1 MFKRIWTVA
10 CCLTT
15 ITVDPAGAQV
25 VPDQLDPALVTRSL
39 PPIAHDNA
47 SSHTPVE
54 TTTTPPAASRV
65 TIGSQGV
72 TVGSIVVTG
81 ADDIPASAFAA
92 VTTAY
97 LNRPLDHEELGRLAG
112 LAAGIARA
120 RGLVFASASIAP
132 QPLTDGVLTISLDEG
147 RVDAVRSIGQ
157 SNAAADRIL
166 GRLITHNA
174 VTKARLERAI
184 LLVGDLPGIHVT
196 NTSYIRQD
204 GFGILLV
211 TLRGDRAMVY
221 AQIDNRG
228 TSEIGRMRATALADL
243 RGGLT
248 AGDEIG
254 VVAATTPEHPR
265 EFAFVSGRY
274 STPLAIDGGVA
285 SITGYYGRTHAG
297 GDLASLDLIG
307 HSYGGAIDYST
318 PIRRSPR
325 SNLWFDLEVRTLV
338 SDQSVLGQRFREDD
352 ITVLTG
358 TVRSAGSVGG
368 GAYHA
373 NLAVSWG
380 LSLPGMT
387 HEGNPLASRPDG
399 DARFVTST
407 LQADWAHPIT
417 GPFSIALAGVAQLAS
432 RPLLAT
438 AEISLGGPAFGRAYD
453 YSERTGDEGV
463 LGSVELRMDLQ
474 RLHLPILQRA
484 QFYGFADGGVVTN
497 LRDGFGGGNLASAGA
512 GLRLG
517 RGAFDGGLE
526 LAFPLNQDRFDTQ
539 DRSARLSAQLAT
551 HF

>member
-1 MFKRIWTVA
+1 MCKRIWTVA
-10 CCLTT
+10 CGLTT
-15 ITVDPAGAQV
+15 ILVDPAAAQV
-25 VPDQLDPALVTRSL
+25 VPDQVDPALVTRSL
-39 PPIAHDNA
+39 PPIAHDDA
-47 SSHTPVE
+47 SSRAHAE
-54 TTTTPPAASRV
+54 TTTTPPAASHI
-65 TIGSQGV
+65 TMGGAGV
-72 TVGSIVVTG
+72 TAGSILVTG
-81 ADDIPASAFAA
+81 ADDIPASAFAEI
-92 VTTAY
+92 TKAY
-97 LNRPLDHEELGRLAG
+97 LSRSLSQDELGRLAG
-112 LAAGIARA
+112 AAAGVARA

-132 QPLTDGVLTISLDEG
+132 QPLTNGILTISLDEG

-166 GRLITHNA
+166 ARLVTHKA
-174 VTKARLERAI
+174 VTKAQLERAI
-184 LLVGDLPGIHVT
+184 LLVGDLPGVHVA

-211 TLRGDRAMVY
+211 TLSGDRAMVY

-243 RGGLT
+243 RGGLA

-274 STPLAIDGGVA
+274 STPLGVNDGVA

-325 SNLWFDLEVRTLV
+325 SSLWFDIELRTLV
-338 SDQSVLGQRFREDD
+338 SDQSVMGQRFREDD

-358 TVRSAGSVGG
+358 TVRSAGTVGG

-380 LSLPGMT
+380 LPLPGMT
-387 HEGNPLASRPDG
+387 HEGDPLASRPDG

-407 LQADWAHPIT
+407 LQGDWSHPVT
-417 GPFSIALAGVAQLAS
+417 GPFSIALAGVAQFAS

-474 RLHLPILQRA
+474 RLHLPLLQRA

-497 LRDGFGGGNLASAGA
+497 LRDGFGGGSLASAGA

-526 LAFPLNQDRFDTQ
+526 IAFPLNENRFDTQ
-539 DRSARLSAQLAT
+539 DRAARLSAQLAT